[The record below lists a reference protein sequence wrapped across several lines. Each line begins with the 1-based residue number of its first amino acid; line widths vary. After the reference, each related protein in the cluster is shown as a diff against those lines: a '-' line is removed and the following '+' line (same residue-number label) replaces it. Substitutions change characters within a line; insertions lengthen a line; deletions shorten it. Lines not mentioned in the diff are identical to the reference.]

1 MDKDPE
7 HLRYKAEMTSA
18 LYVAHD
24 LDPTAEESFEL
35 HLMECPQCVEDVEAW
50 RAIQKQLPLATSTAV
65 APAAGTSSAPAVA
78 ASPPQAL
85 SATAARA
92 SDARPLARRGH
103 WRLAASL
110 VGIAL
115 IGAAAGWYGRT
126 FADPGLGK
134 TAFFSAPAL
143 ERGAAECTALIFGP
157 DTRRIALRVAGV
169 ASERKV
175 VALSSRREELASR
188 DYSARRQADG
198 SWLVQF
204 APSALADGA
213 LSLESRGAGESAEPL
228 GCFSAPQAP

>member
-50 RAIQKQLPLATSTAV
+50 RAIQKQLPLATSPAV
-65 APAAGTSSAPAVA
+65 AAAAGASSSPAVA
-78 ASPPQAL
+78 ASAQVPSPP
-85 SATAARA
+85 AARA
-92 SDARPLARRGH
+92 SEARPLAPVGH

-110 VGIAL
+110 VGIGL

-126 FADPGLGK
+126 LADPGLGK

-143 ERGAAECTALIFGP
+143 ERGAAECTALIFAP

-169 ASERKV
+169 ARERKV
-175 VALSSRREELASR
+175 VALSSRREELASG
-188 DYSARRQADG
+188 DYSARRQSDG

-213 LSLESRGAGESAEPL
+213 LSLESRLAGESAEPL